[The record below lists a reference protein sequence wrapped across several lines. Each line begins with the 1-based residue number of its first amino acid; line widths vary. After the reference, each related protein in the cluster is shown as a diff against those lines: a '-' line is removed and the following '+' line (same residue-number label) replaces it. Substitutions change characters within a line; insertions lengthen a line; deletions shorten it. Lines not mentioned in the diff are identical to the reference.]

1 VARHRLERVEVDE
14 LDVHGPKKYLIV
26 TIMTIDFP
34 DDPSRAIMRS
44 VDMNPYFA
52 EMVARERLDCARVV
66 AARRRLLRGP
76 AAPGLA
82 PA

>member
-1 VARHRLERVEVDE
+1 VEVSE
-14 LDVHGPKKYLIV
+14 LDAHGAKKYLIV

-34 DDPSRAIMRS
+34 DGTASGIMRV

-52 EMVARERLDCARVV
+52 EMLARERLAHARAV
-66 AARRRLLRGP
+66 AARRRLLRGRR
-76 AAPGLA
+76 AAPGAA